1 MIELERDDAPAIDDE
16 DRGIRP
22 GWNDPRG
29 DRRAPAEE
37 AIAWDELEAPFSWGP
52 LDAA

>member
-1 MIELERDDAPAIDDE
+1 MIELERDDLPALHDE
-16 DRGIRP
+16 DRSFRAGRSDAHPDRP
-22 GWNDPRG
+22 
-29 DRRAPAEE
+29 AAEEE